1 MRTSRPLPM
10 LAIGTA
16 ISLLAACSSSHPTT
30 APTTTSTTLVADT
43 SAVPVATTTTT
54 TAPPPTAAPTTVAP
68 TAAPTTVPPTAAPTT
83 STTLPPTTTTA
94 PAGARLSL
102 LPDGIGDARFGAV
115 PDDVTA
121 FISGILGTP
130 TKDTGWVDAASRTCQ
145 GSQVRFV
152 SWGDLT
158 LQFGDES
165 NIATERQHFY
175 YWTFGPPSGTSISP
189 AGLMTPERIGIGS
202 TVAQLR
208 AAYPAAQFIEGD
220 DLNTPRAI
228 LPSGVVAYLTDTS
241 DAGAITVMNGGQPG
255 CGE

>member
-1 MRTSRPLPM
+1 MRTLRPMPM

-43 SAVPVATTTTT
+43 SAVPVATTTAT
-54 TAPPPTAAPTTVAP
+54 TAPQPTAAPTTVAP
-68 TAAPTTVPPTAAPTT
+68 TAAPTTTTAAPTT
-83 STTLPPTTTTA
+83 TATTLPPTTTTA

-130 TKDTGWVDAASRTCQ
+130 TKDTGWVDAASRTCR

-158 LQFGDES
+158 LSFGDES
-165 NIATERQHFY
+165 DIATERQHFY
-175 YWTFGPPSGTSISP
+175 SWTFGPPSGTSISP

-208 AAYPAAQFIEGD
+208 AAYPASQFIEGD
-220 DLNTPRAI
+220 DVNTPRAI